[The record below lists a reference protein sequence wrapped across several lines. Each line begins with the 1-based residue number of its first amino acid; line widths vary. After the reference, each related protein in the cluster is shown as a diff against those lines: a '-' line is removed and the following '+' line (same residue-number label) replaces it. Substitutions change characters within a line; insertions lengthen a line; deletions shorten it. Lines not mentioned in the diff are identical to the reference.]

1 MEQNHTAH
9 KPFSNTE
16 ISSFCG
22 QLALVLKSGISSAEG
37 ITLLLEDA
45 SEPEDKAFLEALLE
59 KLNETASLYEALL
72 ASGLFPDYMLHMIK
86 LSEETGTT
94 DAVMEALEKHYAR
107 EEAIS
112 RTIKNAVAYPMI
124 MTGMMVVVVTIL
136 LVKVLPIFNQVFI
149 QLGTEMSG
157 FSKLLTQIGNTIGR
171 YSFAFTLFLAVL
183 IAFILYCTHTTH
195 GKKLFRTW
203 TVQMP
208 FFKNIYEDIAASRF
222 ASGMSLCLS
231 SGLTIERSME
241 LVTNLNDDAHFAEKL
256 DKCMEQ
262 VREGAELTSAL
273 HAASIFTGIYS
284 RMLSIGSKT
293 GNIDSV
299 MNEIAERYEEELD
312 TRMNNALAVLEPTLV
327 IALSIVVGIILLS
340 VMLPLMGIMSSI

>member
-1 MEQNHTAH
+1 MDKNHTAH
-9 KPFSNTE
+9 KVFSNTE

-22 QLALVLKSGISSAEG
+22 QLALILKSGISSTEG
-37 ITLLLEDA
+37 ITIMLEDA
-45 SEPEDKAFLEALLE
+45 VDSEEKAFLEALLE
-59 KLNETASLYEALL
+59 KLNETASLYEALS
-72 ASGLFPDYMLHMIK
+72 ASGLFPDYMLHMIE

-94 DAVMEALEKHYAR
+94 DSVLEALERHYAR
-107 EEAIS
+107 EESIS
-112 RTIKNAVAYPMI
+112 QTIKNAVAYPMI
-124 MTGMMVVVVTIL
+124 MAGMMVVVVTIL
-136 LVKVLPIFNQVFI
+136 LVKVLPIFHQVFI

-171 YSFAFTLFLAVL
+171 YSLVFTVLLVL
-183 IAFILYCTHTTH
+183 IIAGILYCTHTAQ
-195 GKKLFRTW
+195 GRLLFKKWTFRL
-203 TVQMP
+203 P
-208 FFKNIYEDIAASRF
+208 FFQNIYEDVAASRF

-231 SGLTIERSME
+231 SGLTIERCMELVSNLNDDEHFAQKLNNCME
-241 LVTNLNDDAHFAEKL
+241 LVT
-256 DKCMEQ
+256 
-262 VREGAELTSAL
+262 EGNELTTAL
-273 HAASIFTGIYS
+273 HTAGVFTGVYS

-327 IALSIVVGIILLS
+327 IALSVVVGIILLS